1 MTMTTT
7 QSGPNV
13 VRSVWTSDEGTMAR
27 DTAMSRWPK
36 IVQRMIDDIERT
48 QDESSKACSARAEG
62 MSILIALTLLKTDIM
77 KNAVLR

>member
-7 QSGPNV
+7 QPGPNV

-27 DTAMSRWPK
+27 DTAITRWPK
-36 IVQRMIDDIERT
+36 IVQQVIDDIERR
-48 QDESSKACSARAEG
+48 QDESSTACRARTEG
-62 MSILIALTLLKTDIM
+62 MSILIALAVLKTDIM

>member
-1 MTMTTT
+1 MAMTMI
-7 QSGPNV
+7 QAGPNV

-27 DTAMSRWPK
+27 DTAMSRWSK

-48 QDESSKACSARAEG
+48 QDESSKACSARTEG
-62 MSILIALTLLKTDIM
+62 ISILIALTVLKTDIM